1 MHELSH
7 PDTFHLQ
14 AAQGWLELGDISSA
28 NEELGRISGEAQQ
41 NPVVLMVRW
50 HVHEKAKDWPSC
62 VEVGQ
67 VLVGITPQVPVAWV
81 NFCNAL
87 FFAGRT
93 QEAYDTLLPVMPR
106 FPDNAVM
113 PYNLACYACQLG
125 RLDEARELL
134 VKAFDMEGGKRL
146 KARALEDPD
155 LQPLWD
161 ELRNGRN
168 S

>member
-1 MHELSH
+1 MQDLTH

-14 AAQGWLELGDISSA
+14 AAQGWLELGDVSSA
-28 NEELGRISGEAQQ
+28 NEELARISLDAQQ

-50 HVHEKAKDWPSC
+50 HVHEKAKDWRAC

-67 VLVGITPQVPVAWV
+67 ALVGKTPQIPVAWV

-93 QEAYDTLLPVMPR
+93 QEAFDTLLPVLPR

-125 RLDEARELL
+125 RLHEARQFLT
-134 VKAFDMEGGKRL
+134 KAFGLEGGKRL
-146 KARALEDPD
+146 RARALEDPD
-155 LQPLWD
+155 LQPLWN
-161 ELRNGRN
+161 ELRD